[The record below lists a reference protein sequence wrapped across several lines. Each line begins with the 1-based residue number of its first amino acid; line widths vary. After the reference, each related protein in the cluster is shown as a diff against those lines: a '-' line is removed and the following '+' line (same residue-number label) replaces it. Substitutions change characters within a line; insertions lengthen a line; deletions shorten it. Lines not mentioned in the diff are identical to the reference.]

1 MALTDKLTA
10 IADAVRLQSGKTE
23 KLSLGQMPEE
33 IANLHSLNF
42 KVVGNPK
49 PDAPQENTIWI
60 DTDSP
65 VNGYTLSA
73 DAPAEPV
80 EGMVRIF
87 TEADSAVPFS
97 ATKKNPIMVYPH
109 AAYQYIGGAWV
120 QKPAQTYMDD
130 AWQDWYT
137 YLFNAGQVNDE
148 LTGGI
153 NGTFQD
159 GGIYFSGKI
168 DKSYNKTFTT
178 KQKIDITRYNI
189 LNAIVESDVKDNMV
203 YFRLLTTTVGEK
215 NGSRVVLDDLKAYN
229 SAYAPFAGEVRE
241 VHLDISSETGL
252 QYVGYAWGVN
262 SDASGSKSVSGR
274 ILRWWLE

>member
-1 MALTDKLTA
+1 MIYHLTRGGA
-10 IADAVRLQSGKTE
+10 
-23 KLSLGQMPEE
+23 P
-33 IANLHSLNF
+33 LNF

-49 PDAPQENTIWI
+49 PDTPRKNTIWI
-60 DTDSP
+60 DTDTP
-65 VNGYTLSA
+65 INGYTLSA
-73 DAPAEPV
+73 DAPAEPA
-80 EGMVRIF
+80 EGMVWIF

-168 DKSYNKTFTT
+168 ESSYNKTFTT
-178 KQKIDITRYNI
+178 KQGIDLTGYKT
-189 LNAIVESDVKDNMV
+189 LKAIVTSDVTDNLV
-203 YFRLLTTTVGEK
+203 YFRLLTTKAGAK
-215 NGSRVVLDDLKAYN
+215 NGVRVVLADLTAYN
-229 SAYAPFAGEVRE
+229 SAYAPFKGEVRE
-241 VHLDISSETGL
+241 VALNISSLTGVH
-252 QYVGYAWGVN
+252 YVGYAWGVN
-262 SDASGSKSVSGR
+262 SDASSSKTASGR
-274 ILRWWLE
+274 IERWWLE